1 MNVLLIEDDP
11 VTAKSIR
18 LALKAEGMVCDEVE
32 LGVKGLEICNVN
44 NYDIIILDLMLPD
57 IDGYEVLLRLRHANN
72 KIPVLILSGL
82 STEDHKIKGL
92 NLGADDFLTK
102 PFNMSELIGRIQ
114 AIVRRSKS
122 QIEEVIRFDKVSI
135 NLNTRIVD
143 VGGKRVNL
151 TNKEYTVL
159 ELLAKK
165 KGSVLSK
172 KMLMNHLYRGMGEPK
187 TKIIDVFTCKLR
199 KKLADTAGG
208 TNYIE
213 TVWGRGYMLKDFEF
227 LNDQESAACLNEK
240 ESPK

>member
-11 VTAKSIR
+11 VTAKSVG
-18 LALKAEGMVCDEVE
+18 LAVAAEGMVCDEVK
-32 LGVKGLEICNVN
+32 LGIEGLEICNVN

-57 IDGYEVLLRLRHANN
+57 IDGYEVLLRLRQANN

-82 STEDHKIKGL
+82 SSEDQKIKGL

-122 QIEEVIRFDKVSI
+122 QIEEVTSFDKVSI
-135 NLNTRIVD
+135 NLTTRTVE
-143 VGGKRVNL
+143 VGGKRVHL
-151 TNKEYTVL
+151 TNKEYAVL

-172 KMLMNHLYRGMGEPK
+172 EMLMNHLYRGMGEPK
-187 TKIIDVFTCKLR
+187 TKIIDVFLCKLR
-199 KKLADTAGG
+199 QKLADMAGG

-227 LNDQESAACLNEK
+227 
-240 ESPK
+240 